1 MDVKPARRTDSH
13 FVASLEK
20 AMRVLEAFGPEQA
33 RLGLTELSIETGLDR
48 SSVQR
53 LTTTLHQ
60 LGYLDKDA
68 TTKRFSP
75 SIRMTELA
83 NRYLWSDDLVKSAMP
98 RLIDLRQALGET
110 INFSRLDGTDIVYTA
125 RLPSSRTSY
134 AAMIIGR
141 RVPALNT
148 SSGRVMLAL
157 REPGERQR
165 AIEEWPMQRFTSQ
178 TTMDREAVKRL
189 VEEAAETGYSIA
201 ENELQMNE
209 LALAVAV
216 NRNGEPGGAIHC
228 SVSGTVWT
236 RERLRED
243 VMPRLRDVAN
253 AIG

>member
-1 MDVKPARRTDSH
+1 
-13 FVASLEK
+13 
-20 AMRVLEAFGPEQA
+20 MRVLEAFGPEQA
-33 RLGLTELSIETGLDR
+33 RLGLTELSLETGLDR

-53 LTTTLHQ
+53 LTSTLHQ
-60 LGYLDKDA
+60 LGYLDKDPK
-68 TTKRFSP
+68 TKRFSP

-83 NRYLWSDDLVKSAMP
+83 NRYLWSDDLVKAAMP

-110 INFSRLDGTDIVYTA
+110 INFARLDGTATTLGEITDGRHIVYTA

-134 AAMIIGR
+134 AAMVIGR

-157 REPGERQR
+157 REPEERIR
-165 AIEEWPMQRFTSQ
+165 AIEEWPMQRFTPQ

-189 VEEAAETGYSIA
+189 IEEAAETGYSIA

-216 NRNGEPGGAIHC
+216 KRPAARSTARSAAPPGRG
-228 SVSGTVWT
+228 SGCW
-236 RERLRED
+236 RK
-243 VMPRLRDVAN
+243 
-253 AIG
+253 